1 MLDTDQLRSF
11 LAIVDTGSFT
21 RAAERV
27 NKTQSAISMH
37 MRRLEERLNTEL
49 FIKQG
54 RGVRLS
60 AQGERLIAHAR
71 AMLQAEASALAAI
84 AGKGLTGRVRFGIPD
99 DYAEPFLPDILSRYR
114 AEHPLVEISVVC
126 EASVLLA
133 DRVRGRDLDLAIVTD
148 CAAIQDV
155 EVIRE
160 EPLAW
165 IGNPTIQLDTD
176 APAPLALGG
185 PTCQW
190 RMVAESALARAGR
203 EARFVLVSN
212 NYAAIAPIVD
222 CGLAITI
229 LPIGAV
235 RAGTRILDERDGL
248 PPLPRSRMGIIHSPN
263 NPTRETLALA
273 AVIRAIVGLPRGA
286 PVGSADSRLLQFDE
300 A

>member
-37 MRRLEERLNTEL
+37 VRRLEEQLNTEL
-49 FIKQG
+49 FVKQG

-84 AGKGLTGRVRFGIPD
+84 AGKGLTGRIRFGIPD
-99 DYAEPFLPDILSRYR
+99 DYAEPFLPDILSKYR
-114 AEHPLVEISVVC
+114 AEHPLVEISVIC
-126 EASVLLA
+126 ESSVLLA

-148 CAAIQDV
+148 CAAIPDV

-160 EPLAW
+160 EKLAW
-165 IGNPTIQLDTD
+165 VGNPTIQIEPG
-176 APAPLALGG
+176 APVPLALGA

-190 RMVAESALARAGR
+190 RQSAESVLAQAKMDV
-203 EARFVLVSN
+203 RFVLISN

-222 CGLAITI
+222 CGLAITL
-229 LPIGAV
+229 LPVGAV
-235 RAGTRILDERDGL
+235 RAGMRILDQRDGL
-248 PPLPRSRMGIIHSPN
+248 PPLPHSRMGIIHSPT

-273 AVIRAIVGLPRGA
+273 AVVRAIVGLPRDGVA
-286 PVGSADSRLLQFDE
+286 LKNANRL
-300 A
+300 AAVSV

>member
-37 MRRLEERLNTEL
+37 IRRLEERLNAEL
-49 FIKQG
+49 FVKQG

-60 AQGERLIAHAR
+60 AQGERLIGHAR

-84 AGKGLTGRVRFGIPD
+84 AGRGLTGRIRFGIPD
-99 DYAEPFLPDILSRYR
+99 DYAEPFLPDILSKYR

-126 EASVLLA
+126 EGSVQLA

-148 CAAIQDV
+148 CAAIPEV

-165 IGNPTIQLDTD
+165 VGAPTFQLDPE
-176 APAPLALGG
+176 APTPLALGG

-190 RMVAESALARAGR
+190 RLAAETALARAGK
-203 EARFVLVSN
+203 EARFVLISN

-222 CGLAITI
+222 CGLAVTI
-229 LPIGAV
+229 LPVGAV
-235 RAGTRILDERDGL
+235 RPETRILDEGDGL
-248 PPLPRSRMGIIHSPN
+248 PPLPHSRMGLIHSPT

-273 AVIRAIVGLPRGA
+273 GVIRAIVGLPRA
-286 PVGSADSRLLQFDE
+286 AASSADRRLLQFDE